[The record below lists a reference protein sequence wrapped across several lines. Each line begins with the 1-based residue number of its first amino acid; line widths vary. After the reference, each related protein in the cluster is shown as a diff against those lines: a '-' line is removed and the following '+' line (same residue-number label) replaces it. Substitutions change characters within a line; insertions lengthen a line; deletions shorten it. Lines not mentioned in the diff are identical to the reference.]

1 MKGKEDKMKKI
12 TKFMKL
18 VMVSIMAF
26 SQLGTSVKVLADT
39 INESNSMEL
48 TLNSVTNLS
57 TGYVDHISLDYGN
70 GDFEE
75 TVTNDGIVSDINY
88 DVVLASSYTY
98 LDGSNET
105 FSDTIVKTGSELN
118 GSNSYDFTYG
128 KFNFNGTFNLIFKVL
143 RSGVELYSEEISSII
158 IANSN
163 GIRGILSGESDILPI
178 DNVYNV
184 SSAWTYKQVLVV
196 NSGDLSPD
204 KVYSVSVNDNY
215 IGIYTGNDVI
225 NQRFDGTTLDLSD
238 VFGGEY
244 TYTDTVMLVDTN
256 DSNSVYTYNY
266 DAVIEYDSNNDDMLY
281 DLTGLD
287 FYNGYLVLKAK
298 NFDNNLDIL
307 KVSDLLN
314 RFNQSNIDV
323 IVKDSEG
330 NVIEDDTELKNGYQV
345 CLTKGLSI
353 SYEVVVLGDA
363 TFDNVFDR
371 DDLSSSIDGYL
382 NNDSLPSMDVYE
394 EDEDE
399 EIGTIT
405 FGDIVVLNDMLREN
419 SIVDYE
425 DNADLS
431 LVLSDIPSN
440 VFVGESFDVNMI
452 INSSLVSDYIDG
464 IDALVSVNDKLELTS
479 VTFNSALTG
488 NYKDNHFV
496 GVGDTLYNGD
506 TLVTLTFTAISVGS
520 GSGSVIGQISKVNDI
535 YDFEELGFDIQVIR
549 NISSNNDLAS
559 LNSNVGTFD
568 RDFDKDTISYVLT
581 VPYDTKSV
589 ILSGSAF
596 DVYASVDGLIEYEF
610 VDDEKTVSVVVTAE
624 DGSTKIYTV
633 KIVRDAKPVVNSISY
648 VYSSNNYLKELT
660 IDGYDIDFDKDV
672 NEYTIKVDSDVKFLD
687 IKAVAEDS
695 RARVEITGNENFK
708 TGNNI
713 VTITVTAENGDVN
726 VYELTI
732 NKKESKKSAVT
743 LTDDSSNTAEKVVI
757 IVLIVLV
764 VLGLLYLIFK
774 KDEDEEVATVKNNSN
789 KDKK

>member
-1 MKGKEDKMKKI
+1 MKKI
-12 TKFMKL
+12 TKIMKL
-18 VMVSIMAF
+18 IMVSIMAF
-26 SQLGTSVKVLADT
+26 SQFGTSFKVLADT
-39 INESNSMEL
+39 IVETNSMEL

-57 TGYVDHISLDYGN
+57 TGYIDHISLDYGN

-88 DVVLASSYTY
+88 DVVFASSYTY

-128 KFNFNGTFNLIFKVL
+128 KFNFNGTFNLVVKVL
-143 RSGVELYSEEISSII
+143 RSGVELYSEEISSVI

-163 GIRGILSGESDILPI
+163 GISGILSGEDDILPTG
-178 DNVYNV
+178 NVYNV
-184 SSAWTYKQVLVV
+184 SAAGIYKQLLVV
-196 NSGDLSPD
+196 NSGDLSPN
-204 KVYSVSVNDNY
+204 KIYSVTVNDNY
-215 IGIYTGNDVI
+215 IGTYTGSDVI
-225 NQRFDGTTLDLSD
+225 NQKFDGTITDLSS

-244 TYTDTVMLVDTN
+244 TYTDTIVLVDTS
-256 DSNSVYTYNY
+256 DSNSIYTYNY
-266 DAVIEYDSNNDDMLY
+266 DAVIKYDNNNDDTLY

-307 KVSDLLN
+307 KVSDLVS
-314 RFNQSNIDV
+314 RFNQSNTHV
-323 IVKDSEG
+323 VVKDNEG
-330 NVIEDDTELKNGYQV
+330 NVIEDDIELKNGYQV
-345 CLTKGLSI
+345 CLTNGATI
-353 SYEVVVLGDA
+353 IYEVVVLGDA
-363 TFDNVFDR
+363 TFDNIFDR

-382 NNDSLPSMDVYE
+382 NNDNLPSMDLYE
-394 EDEDE
+394 EDEEE

-405 FGDIVVLNDMLREN
+405 FGDILVINDMLREN
-419 SIVDYE
+419 PIGDYE
-425 DNADLS
+425 DNTDLS
-431 LVLSDIPSN
+431 LALSDIPSN
-440 VFVGESFDVNMI
+440 VFVGESFDVNII

-464 IDALVSVNDKLELTS
+464 IDALVNVNDKLELTS
-479 VTFNSALTG
+479 VKFSSALIG

-506 TLVTLTFTAISVGS
+506 TLVTLTFTAVSVGS
-520 GSGSVIGQISKVNDI
+520 GSGSIIGKISKVNDI
-535 YDFEELGFDIQVIR
+535 YDFEELEFDIQIIR

-568 RDFDKDTISYVLT
+568 KEFDKDTISYVLT

-596 DVYASVDGLIEYEF
+596 DVYAKVDGLIEYDF
-610 VDDEKTVSVVVTAE
+610 LDDEKTVSVVVTAE
-624 DGSTKIYTV
+624 DGSTKTYTV
-633 KIVRDAKPVVNSISY
+633 KIVRDAKPLVNSISY

-660 IDGYDIDFDKDV
+660 IASYDIDFDKFV

-726 VYELTI
+726 VYELTV
-732 NKKESKKSAVT
+732 NKKASKKSAVT

-774 KDEDEEVATVKNNSN
+774 KDEDEEVTTVKNNSN

>member
-1 MKGKEDKMKKI
+1 
-12 TKFMKL
+12 MKL
-18 VMVSIMAF
+18 IMVSIMAF
-26 SQLGTSVKVLADT
+26 SQFGTSFKVLADT
-39 INESNSMEL
+39 IVETNSMEL

-57 TGYVDHISLDYGN
+57 TGYIDHISLDYGN

-88 DVVLASSYTY
+88 DVVFASSYTY

-128 KFNFNGTFNLIFKVL
+128 KFNFNGTFNLVFKVL
-143 RSGVELYSEEISSII
+143 RSGVELYSEEISSVI

-163 GIRGILSGESDILPI
+163 GISGILSGEDDILPTG
-178 DNVYNV
+178 NVYNV
-184 SSAWTYKQVLVV
+184 STAGIYKQLLIV
-196 NSGDLSPD
+196 NSGDLSPN
-204 KVYSVSVNDNY
+204 KVYSVTVNDNY
-215 IGIYTGNDVI
+215 IGTYTGSDVI
-225 NQRFDGTTLDLSD
+225 NQKFDGTITDLSS

-244 TYTDTVMLVDTN
+244 TYTDTIMLVDTS
-256 DSNSVYTYNY
+256 DSNSIYTYNY
-266 DAVIEYDSNNDDMLY
+266 DAVIKYDNNNDDTLY

-307 KVSDLLN
+307 KVSDLVS
-314 RFNQSNIDV
+314 RFNQGNTHV
-323 IVKDSEG
+323 VVKDSEG
-330 NVIEDDTELKNGYQV
+330 NVIEDDIELKNGYQV
-345 CLTKGLSI
+345 CLTNGVTI
-353 SYEVVVLGDA
+353 IYEVVVLGDA
-363 TFDNVFDR
+363 TFDNIFDR

-382 NNDSLPSMDVYE
+382 NNDNLPSMDLYE
-394 EDEDE
+394 EDEEE

-405 FGDIVVLNDMLREN
+405 FGDILVINDMLRGN
-419 SIVDYE
+419 PIGDYE
-425 DNADLS
+425 DNTDLS
-431 LVLSDIPSN
+431 LALSDIPSN
-440 VFVGESFDVNMI
+440 VFVGESFDVNII
-452 INSSLVSDYIDG
+452 INSSLVYDYIDG
-464 IDALVSVNDKLELTS
+464 IDALVNVNDKLELTS
-479 VTFNSALTG
+479 VKFSSALIG

-506 TLVTLTFTAISVGS
+506 TLVTLTFTAVSVGS
-520 GSGSVIGQISKVNDI
+520 GSGSIIGKISKVNDI
-535 YDFEELGFDIQVIR
+535 YDFEELGFDIQIIR
-549 NISSNNDLAS
+549 NISSNNDLIS

-568 RDFDKDTISYVLT
+568 KEFDKDTISYVLT

-589 ILSGSAF
+589 ILSGSVF
-596 DVYASVDGLIEYEF
+596 DVYAKVDGLIEYDF
-610 VDDEKTVSVVVTAE
+610 LDDEKAVSVVVTAE
-624 DGSTKIYTV
+624 DGSTKTYTV

-660 IDGYDIDFDKDV
+660 ITSYDIDFDKFV

-695 RARVEITGNENFK
+695 RARVEITGNENFE

-713 VTITVTAENGDVN
+713 VTITVTAENGDIN
-726 VYELTI
+726 VYELTV
-732 NKKESKKSAVT
+732 NKKASKKSAVT
-743 LTDDSSNTAEKVVI
+743 LTDNSSNTAEKVVI

>member
-1 MKGKEDKMKKI
+1 
-12 TKFMKL
+12 
-18 VMVSIMAF
+18 MVSIMAF
-26 SQLGTSVKVLADT
+26 SQFGTSFKVLADT
-39 INESNSMEL
+39 IVETNSMEL

-57 TGYVDHISLDYGN
+57 TGYIDHISLDYGN

-88 DVVLASSYTY
+88 DVVFASSYTY

-128 KFNFNGTFNLIFKVL
+128 KFNFNGTFNLVFKVL
-143 RSGVELYSEEISSII
+143 RSGVELYSEEISSVI

-163 GIRGILSGESDILPI
+163 GISGILSGEDDILPTG
-178 DNVYNV
+178 NVYNV
-184 SSAWTYKQVLVV
+184 SAAGIYKQLLVV
-196 NSGDLSPD
+196 NSGDLSPN
-204 KVYSVSVNDNY
+204 KIYSVTVNDNY
-215 IGIYTGNDVI
+215 IGTYTGSDVI
-225 NQRFDGTTLDLSD
+225 NQKFDGTITDLSS

-244 TYTDTVMLVDTN
+244 TYTDTIVLVDTS
-256 DSNSVYTYNY
+256 DSNSIYTYNY
-266 DAVIEYDSNNDDMLY
+266 DAVIKYDNNNDDTLY

-307 KVSDLLN
+307 KVSDLVS
-314 RFNQSNIDV
+314 RFNQSNTHV
-323 IVKDSEG
+323 VVKDNEG
-330 NVIEDDTELKNGYQV
+330 NVIEDDIELKNGYQV
-345 CLTKGLSI
+345 CLTNGATI
-353 SYEVVVLGDA
+353 IYEVVVLGDA
-363 TFDNVFDR
+363 TFDNIFDR

-382 NNDSLPSMDVYE
+382 NNDNLPSMDLYE
-394 EDEDE
+394 EDEEE

-405 FGDIVVLNDMLREN
+405 FGDILVINDMLREN
-419 SIVDYE
+419 PIGDYE
-425 DNADLS
+425 DNTDLS
-431 LVLSDIPSN
+431 LALSDIPSN
-440 VFVGESFDVNMI
+440 VFVGESFDVNII

-464 IDALVSVNDKLELTS
+464 IDALVNVNDKLELTS
-479 VTFNSALTG
+479 VKFSSALIG

-506 TLVTLTFTAISVGS
+506 TLVTLTFTAVSVGS
-520 GSGSVIGQISKVNDI
+520 GSGSIIGKISKVNDI
-535 YDFEELGFDIQVIR
+535 YDFEELEFDIQIIR

-568 RDFDKDTISYVLT
+568 KEFDKDTISYVLT

-596 DVYASVDGLIEYEF
+596 DVYAKVDGLIEYDF
-610 VDDEKTVSVVVTAE
+610 LDDEKTISVVVTAE
-624 DGSTKIYTV
+624 DGSTKTYTV

-660 IDGYDIDFDKDV
+660 IASYDIDFDKFV

-726 VYELTI
+726 VYELTV
-732 NKKESKKSAVT
+732 NKKASKKSAVT

-774 KDEDEEVATVKNNSN
+774 KDEDEEVTTVKNNSN

>member
-1 MKGKEDKMKKI
+1 MKKI
-12 TKFMKL
+12 TKIMKL
-18 VMVSIMAF
+18 IMVSIMAF
-26 SQLGTSVKVLADT
+26 SQFGTSFKVLADT
-39 INESNSMEL
+39 IVETNSMEL

-57 TGYVDHISLDYGN
+57 TGYIDHISLDYGN

-88 DVVLASSYTY
+88 DVVFASSYTY

-128 KFNFNGTFNLIFKVL
+128 KFNFNGTFNLVFKVL
-143 RSGVELYSEEISSII
+143 RSGVELYSEEISSVI

-163 GIRGILSGESDILPI
+163 GISGILSGEDDILPTG
-178 DNVYNV
+178 NVYNV
-184 SSAWTYKQVLVV
+184 STAGIYKQLLVV
-196 NSGDLSPD
+196 NSGDLSPN
-204 KVYSVSVNDNY
+204 KIYSVTVNDNY
-215 IGIYTGNDVI
+215 IGTYTGSDVI
-225 NQRFDGTTLDLSD
+225 NQKFDGTITDLSS

-244 TYTDTVMLVDTN
+244 TYTDTIVLVDTS
-256 DSNSVYTYNY
+256 DSNSIYTYNY
-266 DAVIEYDSNNDDMLY
+266 DAVIKYDNNNDDTLY

-307 KVSDLLN
+307 KVSDLVS
-314 RFNQSNIDV
+314 RFNQSNTHV
-323 IVKDSEG
+323 VVKDNEG
-330 NVIEDDTELKNGYQV
+330 NVIEDDIELKNGYQV
-345 CLTKGLSI
+345 CLTNGATI
-353 SYEVVVLGDA
+353 IYEVVVLGDA
-363 TFDNVFDR
+363 TFDNIFDR

-382 NNDSLPSMDVYE
+382 NNDNLPSMDLYE
-394 EDEDE
+394 EDEEE

-405 FGDIVVLNDMLREN
+405 FGDILVINDMLREN
-419 SIVDYE
+419 PIGDYE
-425 DNADLS
+425 DNTDLS

-440 VFVGESFDVNMI
+440 VFVGESFDVNII

-464 IDALVSVNDKLELTS
+464 IDALVNVNDKLELTS
-479 VTFNSALTG
+479 VKFSSALIG

-506 TLVTLTFTAISVGS
+506 TLVTLTFTAVSVGS
-520 GSGSVIGQISKVNDI
+520 GSGSIIGKISKVNDI
-535 YDFEELGFDIQVIR
+535 YDFEELEFDIQIIR

-568 RDFDKDTISYVLT
+568 KEFDKDTISYVLT

-596 DVYASVDGLIEYEF
+596 DVYAKVDGLIEYDF
-610 VDDEKTVSVVVTAE
+610 LDDEKTVSVVVTAE
-624 DGSTKIYTV
+624 DGSTKTYTV

-660 IDGYDIDFDKDV
+660 IASYDIDFDKFV

-726 VYELTI
+726 VYELTV
-732 NKKESKKSAVT
+732 NKKASKKSAVT

>member
-1 MKGKEDKMKKI
+1 
-12 TKFMKL
+12 
-18 VMVSIMAF
+18 MVSIMAF
-26 SQLGTSVKVLADT
+26 SQFGTSFKVLADT
-39 INESNSMEL
+39 IVETNSMEL
-48 TLNSVTNLS
+48 TLNSVINLS
-57 TGYVDHISLDYGN
+57 TGYIDHISLDYGN

-88 DVVLASSYTY
+88 DVVFASSYTY

-128 KFNFNGTFNLIFKVL
+128 KFNFNGTFNLVFKVL
-143 RSGVELYSEEISSII
+143 RSGVELYSEEISSVI

-163 GIRGILSGESDILPI
+163 GISGILSGEDDILPT

-184 SSAWTYKQVLVV
+184 SAAGIYKQLLVV
-196 NSGDLSPD
+196 NSGDLSPN
-204 KVYSVSVNDNY
+204 KIYSVTVNDNY
-215 IGIYTGNDVI
+215 IGTYTGSDVI
-225 NQRFDGTTLDLSD
+225 NQKFDGTITDLSS

-244 TYTDTVMLVDTN
+244 TYTDTIVLVDTS
-256 DSNSVYTYNY
+256 DSNSIYTYNY
-266 DAVIEYDSNNDDMLY
+266 DAVIKYDNNNDDMLY

-307 KVSDLLN
+307 KVSDLVS
-314 RFNQSNIDV
+314 RFNQSNTHV
-323 IVKDSEG
+323 VVKDNEG
-330 NVIEDDTELKNGYQV
+330 NVIEDDIELKNGYQV
-345 CLTKGLSI
+345 CLTNGATI
-353 SYEVVVLGDA
+353 IYEVVILGDA
-363 TFDNVFDR
+363 TFDNIFDR

-382 NNDSLPSMDVYE
+382 NNDNLPSMDLYE
-394 EDEDE
+394 EDEEE

-405 FGDIVVLNDMLREN
+405 FGDILVINDMLREN
-419 SIVDYE
+419 PIGDYE
-425 DNADLS
+425 DNTDLS
-431 LVLSDIPSN
+431 LALSDIPSN
-440 VFVGESFDVNMI
+440 VFVGESFDVNII

-464 IDALVSVNDKLELTS
+464 IDALVNVNDKLELTS
-479 VTFNSALTG
+479 VKFSSALIG

-506 TLVTLTFTAISVGS
+506 TLVTLTFTAVSVGS
-520 GSGSVIGQISKVNDI
+520 GSGSIIGKISKVNDI
-535 YDFEELGFDIQVIR
+535 YDFEELEFDIQIIR

-568 RDFDKDTISYVLT
+568 KEFDKDTISYVLT

-596 DVYASVDGLIEYEF
+596 DVYAKVDGLIEYDF
-610 VDDEKTVSVVVTAE
+610 LDDEKTISVVVTAE
-624 DGSTKIYTV
+624 DGSTKTYTV

-660 IDGYDIDFDKDV
+660 IASYDIDFDKFV

-726 VYELTI
+726 VYELTV
-732 NKKESKKSAVT
+732 NKKASKKSAVT

-774 KDEDEEVATVKNNSN
+774 KDEDEEVTTVKNNSN

>member
-1 MKGKEDKMKKI
+1 
-12 TKFMKL
+12 
-18 VMVSIMAF
+18 MVSIMAF
-26 SQLGTSVKVLADT
+26 SQFGTSFKVLADT
-39 INESNSMEL
+39 IVETNSMEL

-57 TGYVDHISLDYGN
+57 TGYIDHISLDYGN

-88 DVVLASSYTY
+88 DVVFASSYTY

-128 KFNFNGTFNLIFKVL
+128 KFNFNGTFNLVVKVL
-143 RSGVELYSEEISSII
+143 RSGVELYSEEISSVI

-163 GIRGILSGESDILPI
+163 GISGILSGEDDILPTG
-178 DNVYNV
+178 NVYNV
-184 SSAWTYKQVLVV
+184 SAAGIYKQLLVV
-196 NSGDLSPD
+196 NSGDLSPN
-204 KVYSVSVNDNY
+204 KIYSVTVNDNY
-215 IGIYTGNDVI
+215 IGTYTGSDVI
-225 NQRFDGTTLDLSD
+225 NQKFDGTITDLSS

-244 TYTDTVMLVDTN
+244 TYTDTIVLVDTS
-256 DSNSVYTYNY
+256 DSNSIYTYNY
-266 DAVIEYDSNNDDMLY
+266 DAVIKYDNNNDDTLY

-307 KVSDLLN
+307 KVSDLVS
-314 RFNQSNIDV
+314 RFNQSNTHV
-323 IVKDSEG
+323 VVKDNEG
-330 NVIEDDTELKNGYQV
+330 NVIEDDIELKNGYQV
-345 CLTKGLSI
+345 CLTNGATI
-353 SYEVVVLGDA
+353 IYEVVVLGDA
-363 TFDNVFDR
+363 TFDNIFDR

-382 NNDSLPSMDVYE
+382 NNDNLPSMDLYE
-394 EDEDE
+394 EDEEE

-405 FGDIVVLNDMLREN
+405 FGDILVINDMLREN
-419 SIVDYE
+419 PIGDYE
-425 DNADLS
+425 DNTDLS
-431 LVLSDIPSN
+431 LALSDIPSN
-440 VFVGESFDVNMI
+440 VFVGESFDVNII

-464 IDALVSVNDKLELTS
+464 IDALVNVNDKLELTS
-479 VTFNSALTG
+479 VKFSSALIG

-506 TLVTLTFTAISVGS
+506 TLVTLTFTAVSVGS
-520 GSGSVIGQISKVNDI
+520 GSGSIIGKISKVNDI
-535 YDFEELGFDIQVIR
+535 YDFEELEFDIQIIR

-568 RDFDKDTISYVLT
+568 KEFDKDTISYVLT

-596 DVYASVDGLIEYEF
+596 DVYAKVDGLIEYDF
-610 VDDEKTVSVVVTAE
+610 LDDEKTVSVVVTAE
-624 DGSTKIYTV
+624 DGSTKTYTV
-633 KIVRDAKPVVNSISY
+633 KIVRDAKPLVNSISY

-660 IDGYDIDFDKDV
+660 IASYDIDFDKFV

-726 VYELTI
+726 VYELTV
-732 NKKESKKSAVT
+732 NKKASKKSAVT

-774 KDEDEEVATVKNNSN
+774 KDEDEEVTTVKNNSN